1 MRDDDLLLS
10 EYVDGYQAR
19 GIVLDPFQ
27 VDACRA
33 LGRGRDV
40 LVSAPTGSGKTVV
53 AHYAVE
59 LALATERRCVYTA
72 PIKALSNQK
81 YNELAARLGEETVG
95 LLTGDV
101 TINRDAAILVV
112 TTEVLRNMLFQNSP
126 DIPDFGYV
134 VLDEVHYLAD
144 RERGPVWEEII
155 LSLPPHIRLVSLS
168 ATVANTEEFVSW
180 MRSVRGNTELIVSTV
195 RPVPL
200 EQHVAIGRK
209 MYPLYGPNDEPSSVL
224 TNAMRKNEG
233 GNGRDRS
240 PRLSDADR
248 RRIITMLERRDML
261 PAIEFIFSRKGCD
274 LAATALQKNDVWLTS
289 TAEQK
294 EIRRHVAQVRETL
307 SESDRRAVR
316 FETTANFLLRGFG
329 VHHAGILPAL
339 KSLTEKLMELG
350 LLRLVYATGTL
361 ALGIDMPVRSVVVED
376 LRRWDGDGFVDL
388 TATEYTQLIGRA
400 GRRGKDK
407 VGHAVVVGNP
417 ELDVWA
423 LADLG
428 SGRVEPLLSAFQPSY
443 NTVVNLLAERSY
455 SEARALMGASFAQYQ
470 RNSDLG
476 EVEART
482 GRVRRRIAAEE
493 ERLSCERG
501 DIVEYLRLRN
511 KSGRAAKS
519 ARKAAKRAYRQR
531 IAETFAAART
541 GALYTFARGGEL
553 EYGVVLSVDPSRL
566 RVINWYGEVSWLR
579 EDALSSELRELGPFR
594 MPTGRSLRDRAVR
607 EQVADEILDEV
618 EERVELGIDRDLLD
632 SWSRFAQP
640 RDQEFAYHP
649 CNACPD
655 MEQHMRDAETL
666 LSLDS
671 RLRELREKASSFTDS
686 VGREFDRT
694 ANVLLELG
702 ILQRS
707 DEKVAGQG
715 AGAGA
720 DPADQMV
727 AADSAVGDPVI
738 DAGVRLGP
746 GASILRHLHLESDLL
761 LYEGLV
767 QLQEG
772 ELDGPAMAGWAS
784 MFLGDDRLGTHP
796 PTWGQL
802 PNLARRARKSAEY
815 LQGVEFRHEIVRTG
829 EVSPGCADVFAAWCS
844 GASLEDCLTMSRMVA
859 GDFITAARRVIDL
872 LGQII
877 VAGNGTWIS
886 EIAREARDKMRRSEL
901 L

>member
-10 EYVDGYQAR
+10 EYVDGYRTR
-19 GIVLDPFQ
+19 GIILDPFQ

-59 LALATERRCVYTA
+59 LALATEKRCVYTA

-209 MYPLYGPNDEPSSVL
+209 IYPLYGPGGDPSSVL
-224 TNAMRKNEG
+224 TGAMRKNEG
-233 GNGRDRS
+233 GARDRS

-248 RRIITMLERRDML
+248 HRIITMLERRDML

-294 EIRRHVAQVRETL
+294 EIRRHVAQVRNTL

-316 FETTANFLLRGFG
+316 FETSANFLLRGFG

-350 LLRLVYATGTL
+350 LLRIVYATGTL

-455 SEARALMGASFAQYQ
+455 GEARTLMGASFAQYQ

-482 GRVRRRIAAEE
+482 ARVRRRIATEE
-493 ERLSCERG
+493 KRLTCERG

-511 KSGRAAKS
+511 TAGRAAKS

-531 IAETFAAART
+531 IAETFAEART
-541 GALYTFARGGEL
+541 GVLYAFARGGEL

-566 RVINWYGEVSWLR
+566 RVINWYGEVTWLR
-579 EDALSSELRELGPFR
+579 EDALSSELRELGPFQ

-618 EERVELGIDRDLLD
+618 DERVELGIDRDLLD

-640 RDQEFAYHP
+640 REQEFAYHP

-655 MEQHMRDAETL
+655 LEQHTHDAEIL

-702 ILQRS
+702 ILQRR
-707 DEKVAGQG
+707 DEAGQG
-715 AGAGA
+715 TGDGA
-720 DPADQMV
+720 DTGDHLES
-727 AADSAVGDPVI
+727 AASTVGNPVI

-761 LYEGLV
+761 LYECLA

-784 MFLGDDRLGTHP
+784 MFLGDDRLGSYA

-802 PNLARRARKSAEY
+802 PNLARRARRSAEY
-815 LQGVEFRHEIVRTG
+815 LQGVEFRHEIARTG
-829 EVSPGCADVFAAWCS
+829 EVTPGCADVFAAWCL
-844 GASLEDCLTMSRMVA
+844 GASLEDCLRMSRMVA

-872 LGQII
+872 LGQI
-877 VAGNGTWIS
+877 VAAGEGTWIS
-886 EIAREARDKMRRSEL
+886 GVAHEARDKMRRSEL

>member
-1 MRDDDLLLS
+1 M
-10 EYVDGYQAR
+10 
-19 GIVLDPFQ
+19 
-27 VDACRA
+27 
-33 LGRGRDV
+33 
-40 LVSAPTGSGKTVV
+40 
-53 AHYAVE
+53 
-59 LALATERRCVYTA
+59 
-72 PIKALSNQK
+72 
-81 YNELAARLGEETVG
+81 
-95 LLTGDV
+95 
-101 TINRDAAILVV
+101 
-112 TTEVLRNMLFQNSP
+112 
-126 DIPDFGYV
+126 
-134 VLDEVHYLAD
+134 
-144 RERGPVWEEII
+144 
-155 LSLPPHIRLVSLS
+155 
-168 ATVANTEEFVSW
+168 
-180 MRSVRGNTELIVSTV
+180 
-195 RPVPL
+195 
-200 EQHVAIGRK
+200 
-209 MYPLYGPNDEPSSVL
+209 
-224 TNAMRKNEG
+224 
-233 GNGRDRS
+233 
-240 PRLSDADR
+240 
-248 RRIITMLERRDML
+248 
-261 PAIEFIFSRKGCD
+261 
-274 LAATALQKNDVWLTS
+274 
-289 TAEQK
+289 
-294 EIRRHVAQVRETL
+294 
-307 SESDRRAVR
+307 
-316 FETTANFLLRGFG
+316 
-329 VHHAGILPAL
+329 
-339 KSLTEKLMELG
+339 
-350 LLRLVYATGTL
+350 
-361 ALGIDMPVRSVVVED
+361 
-376 LRRWDGDGFVDL
+376 DL

-407 VGHAVVVGNP
+407 VGHAVVVGHP

-455 SEARALMGASFAQYQ
+455 VDARALMGASFAQYQ

-493 ERLSCERG
+493 ERLTCEHG

-519 ARKAAKRAYRQR
+519 ARIAAKRAYRQR
-531 IAETFAAART
+531 IAETFADART
-541 GALYTFARGGEL
+541 GTLYAFARGGEL

-579 EDALSSELRELGPFR
+579 EDALSSELRELGPFQ

-607 EQVADEILDEV
+607 EQIADDILDAV
-618 EERVELGIDRDLLD
+618 EERVELGIDHDLLD

-649 CNACPD
+649 CANCPD
-655 MEQHMRDAETL
+655 LEQHMRDAETL

-702 ILQRS
+702 ILQRDAVEFS
-707 DEKVAGQG
+707 DSLTE
-715 AGAGA
+715 
-720 DPADQMV
+720 
-727 AADSAVGDPVI
+727 
-738 DAGVRLGP
+738 AGVRLGP

-761 LYEGLV
+761 LYECLA

-784 MFLGDDRLGTHP
+784 MFLGDDRLGTHT

-802 PNLARRARKSAEY
+802 PNLTRRARKSAEY
-815 LQGVEFRHEIVRTG
+815 LHGVEFRHEIARTG
-829 EVSPGCADVFAAWCS
+829 EVTPGCADVFAAWCS

-886 EIAREARDKMRRSEL
+886 DAAREARDKMRRSEL

>member
-1 MRDDDLLLS
+1 MRDDELLLA
-10 EYVDGYQAR
+10 EYVDGYRAR
-19 GIVLDPFQ
+19 GIILDPFQ

-33 LGRGRDV
+33 LGSGKDV

-53 AHYAVE
+53 AHYAVD
-59 LALATERRCVYTA
+59 LALATGRRCVYTA

-81 YNELAARLGEETVG
+81 YKELAERLGDETVG

-200 EQHVAIGRK
+200 EQHVAIARK
-209 MYPLYGPNDEPSSVL
+209 LYPLYGPNGEPSSVL
-224 TNAMRKNEG
+224 THAIRKDDDG
-233 GNGRDRS
+233 RGRDRS

-248 RRIITMLERRDML
+248 RRIIAVLERRDML

-289 TAEQK
+289 VAEQK
-294 EIRRHVAQVRETL
+294 EIRRHIAQVRETL

-316 FETTANFLLRGFG
+316 FETSANFLVRGFG

-339 KSLTEKLMELG
+339 KSLTEKLMERG

-376 LRRWDGDGFVDL
+376 LRRWNGDGFVDL
-388 TATEYTQLIGRA
+388 SATEYTQLIGRA

-443 NTVVNLLAERSY
+443 NTVVNLLAKRSY
-455 SEARALMGASFAQYQ
+455 VEARALMGASFAQYQ
-470 RNSDLG
+470 RNADLG
-476 EVEART
+476 QVEART
-482 GRVRRRIAAEE
+482 QRVRRRISHE
-493 ERLSCERG
+493 ERRLTCEYG

-511 KSGRAAKS
+511 RSGRAAKT

-531 IAETFAAART
+531 IAETFAGAHT
-541 GALYTFARGGEL
+541 GTLYAFACGGEL
-553 EYGVVLSVDPSRL
+553 EYGVVLSVDPARL

-579 EDALSSELRELGPFR
+579 EDALSSELRELGAFQ
-594 MPTGRSLRDRAVR
+594 MPAGRSLRDRAVR
-607 EQVADEILDEV
+607 EQIADDILDEV
-618 EERVELGIDRDLLD
+618 EERDELGTDRDLLE

-640 RDQEFAYHP
+640 RDQEFSSHP
-649 CNACPD
+649 CSACPD
-655 MEQHMRDAETL
+655 LEQHTRDAETL

-702 ILQRS
+702 ILQREVDGLS
-707 DEKVAGQG
+707 DGVGVLRDG
-715 AGAGA
+715 MGGV
-720 DPADQMV
+720 DGLDGLSVPAV
-727 AADSAVGDPVI
+727 

-761 LYEGLV
+761 LYECLS

-772 ELDGPAMAGWAS
+772 ELNGPAMAGWAS
-784 MFLGDDRLGTHP
+784 MFLGDDRLGTNM
-796 PTWGQL
+796 PTWGEL
-802 PNLARRARKSAEY
+802 PNLTRRARKSAEY
-815 LQGVEFRHEIVRTG
+815 LRDVEFRHEIARTG
-829 EVSPGCADVFAAWCS
+829 EVTPGCADVFAAWCS
-844 GASLEDCLTMSRMVA
+844 GASLEDCLRMSRMVA

-877 VAGNGTWIS
+877 VAGDGTWIS
-886 EIAREARDKMRRSEL
+886 DVARDAREKMRRSEL
-901 L
+901 I

>member
-1 MRDDDLLLS
+1 MRDDELLLA
-10 EYVDGYQAR
+10 EYVDGYRAR
-19 GIVLDPFQ
+19 GIILDPFQ

-33 LGRGRDV
+33 LGSGKDV

-59 LALATERRCVYTA
+59 LALATGQRCVYTA

-81 YNELAARLGEETVG
+81 YKELAERLGDETVG

-144 RERGPVWEEII
+144 RERGPVWEEVI

-200 EQHVAIGRK
+200 EQHVAIARK
-209 MYPLYGPNDEPSSVL
+209 LYPLYGPNGEPSSVL
-224 TNAMRKNEG
+224 THAIRKDDG
-233 GNGRDRS
+233 GRGRDRS

-248 RRIITMLERRDML
+248 RRIIGVLERRDML

-289 TAEQK
+289 LAEQK
-294 EIRRHVAQVRETL
+294 EIRGHIAQVRETL

-316 FETTANFLLRGFG
+316 FETSANFLVRGFG

-339 KSLTEKLMELG
+339 KSLTEKLMERG

-376 LRRWDGDGFVDL
+376 LRRWNGDGFVDL
-388 TATEYTQLIGRA
+388 SATEYTQLIGRA

-443 NTVVNLLAERSY
+443 NTMVNLLAERSY
-455 SEARALMGASFAQYQ
+455 AVARALMGASFAQYR
-470 RNSDLG
+470 RNADLG
-476 EVEART
+476 QVEART
-482 GRVRRRIAAEE
+482 QRVRRRISHE
-493 ERLSCERG
+493 ERRLTCEYG

-511 KSGRAAKS
+511 RSGRAAKT

-531 IAETFAAART
+531 IAETFAGAHT
-541 GALYTFARGGEL
+541 GTLYAFACGGEL

-579 EDALSSELRELGPFR
+579 EDALSSELRELGAFQ
-594 MPTGRSLRDRAVR
+594 MPAGRSLRDRAVR
-607 EQVADEILDEV
+607 EQIADDILDEV
-618 EERVELGIDRDLLD
+618 EERDELGIDRDLLE

-640 RDQEFAYHP
+640 RDQEFSFHP
-649 CNACPD
+649 CAACPD
-655 MEQHMRDAETL
+655 LEQHTRDAETL

-702 ILQRS
+702 ILQREVDGLS
-707 DEKVAGQG
+707 DG
-715 AGAGA
+715 
-720 DPADQMV
+720 
-727 AADSAVGDPVI
+727 VGDVGGLDGLDGLSVPAV

-761 LYEGLV
+761 LYECLS

-772 ELDGPAMAGWAS
+772 ELNGPAMAGWAS
-784 MFLGDDRLGTHP
+784 MFLGDDRLGTNM
-796 PTWGQL
+796 PTWGEL
-802 PNLARRARKSAEY
+802 PNLTRRARKSAEY
-815 LQGVEFRHEIVRTG
+815 LRDVEFRHEIARTG
-829 EVSPGCADVFAAWCS
+829 EVTPGCADVFAAWCS
-844 GASLEDCLTMSRMVA
+844 GASLDDCLRMSRMVA

-877 VAGNGTWIS
+877 VAGDSTWIS
-886 EIAREARDKMRRSEL
+886 DVARDAREKMRRSEL
-901 L
+901 I